1 MDSSPYIGEVFDMDH
16 THMIGLGMRIK
27 NLLVPGLAV
36 ALLISACAK
45 DPPPP
50 PAPTGPTA
58 EEIAQQRATTA
69 AAEAAAA
76 EAARLKAEQET
87 AERER
92 VRRDRA
98 IAEARSTL
106 RELVSFDYDESAI
119 TDQAQQ
125 VLRRKI
131 PILRDSP
138 TVQIRLEGHA
148 DERGSTEY
156 NLALGSRRA
165 EGVRDFLSGFGI
177 SADRLTTTSFG
188 EDRPLVSRSDENAW
202 SRNRRVEFVI
212 TGGTI
217 VP

>member
-1 MDSSPYIGEVFDMDH
+1 
-16 THMIGLGMRIK
+16 MRIK
-27 NLLVPGLAV
+27 DLLVPGLAV

-45 DPPPP
+45 APAPA

-58 EEIAQQRATTA
+58 EEIAQERA
-69 AAEAAAA
+69 AAAAAA
-76 EAARLKAEQET
+76 EAARLKAEQEA

-106 RELVSFDYDESAI
+106 RELVNFDYDESAI
-119 TDQAQQ
+119 TDQAEQI
-125 VLRRKI
+125 LRRKV
-131 PILRDSP
+131 PILRNSP
-138 TVQIRLEGHA
+138 SVQIRLEGHA

-156 NLALGSRRA
+156 NLALGSSRA
-165 EGVRDFLSGFGI
+165 ESVREFLSGFGI
-177 SADRLTTTSFG
+177 SGDRLTTTSFG

-202 SRNRRVEFVI
+202 SRNRRVEFAI

>member
-1 MDSSPYIGEVFDMDH
+1 MD

-27 NLLVPGLAV
+27 DLLVPGLAV

-45 DPPPP
+45 DPAPP

-58 EEIAQQRATTA
+58 EEIAQQRAAA

-76 EAARLKAEQET
+76 EAARLKAEQEA
-87 AERER
+87 AERAR
-92 VRRDRA
+92 IRRDRA

-106 RELVSFDYDESAI
+106 RELVNFDYDESAI
-119 TDQAQQ
+119 TDQTEQI
-125 VLRRKI
+125 LRRKI
-131 PILRDSP
+131 PILRNSP
-138 TVQIRLEGHA
+138 TVRIRLEGHA

-165 EGVRDFLSGFGI
+165 ESVREFLSGFGI

-202 SRNRRVEFVI
+202 SRNRRVEFAI

>member
-1 MDSSPYIGEVFDMDH
+1 MDGSLYIGEIFDMD

-27 NLLVPGLAV
+27 DLLVPGLAV

-45 DPPPP
+45 DPAPP

-58 EEIAQQRATTA
+58 EEIAQERAAAAA
-69 AAEAAAA
+69 AAEAAA
-76 EAARLKAEQET
+76 EAARLKAEQEA

-106 RELVSFDYDESAI
+106 RELVNFDYDESAI
-119 TDQAQQ
+119 TDQSEQI
-125 VLRRKI
+125 LRRKV
-131 PILRDSP
+131 PILRNSP

-156 NLALGSRRA
+156 NLALGSSRA
-165 EGVRDFLSGFGI
+165 ESVREFLAGFGI

-202 SRNRRVEFVI
+202 SRNRRVEFAI